1 MELFNAIKNSE
12 IFSGLTD
19 EEIEE
24 IAGICNEKTYDN
36 ETIIFEEKS
45 TGSEMYILCRG
56 KVDIQTNIGLDTEL
70 ATVHVIKEGEIF
82 GELSLIDRAPRSAT
96 ANAAGDA
103 QVFILELNEFEKLV
117 ESNYRIGYV
126 IMKNIAQIVSTRL
139 RERIVKY
146 TESLIWKELSA
157 DMD

>member
-19 EEIEE
+19 EEVQE
-24 IAGICNEKTYDN
+24 IAGICNEKAYGN

-45 TGSEMYILCRG
+45 TGSEMYILCKG

-70 ATVHVIKEGEIF
+70 ATVHVIREGEIF
-82 GELSLIDRAPRSAT
+82 GELSLIDQAPRSAT
-96 ANAAGDA
+96 AKAAGDA
-103 QVFILELNEFEKLV
+103 QVFILELDKFEKLV
-117 ESNYRIGYV
+117 KSNYHIGYV
-126 IMKNIAQIVSTRL
+126 IMKNIAQIVSARL

-157 DMD
+157 DTD